1 MFIPETT
8 LRPGVLGLELT
19 SLTSVSSEVLP
30 TPEQLS
36 SSCRRSSCFRS
47 AASAH
52 EKTGG
57 GKISL
62 MKMATRIWTYSR
74 KIAVMIVFCTTFFC
88 THGKRKQQ
96 KKQIKHTWSCLITAN
111 PNNKASIA
119 NSVATQRSSWVEPWG
134 STLLAVLICMLVSN
148 NVLLKCSSECSFLLP
163 SHETS
168 ALLEAR
174 LRSRHYREQQGR
186 QTEPKK
192 KKSNQGTHACHFCT
206 AHIEM
211 VYYFN

>member
-52 EKTGG
+52 EKKGEKNLSYENGHKNLNLLKADCCDDSNLHYLLLYTW
-57 GKISL
+57 K
-62 MKMATRIWTYSR
+62 K
-74 KIAVMIVFCTTFFC
+74 KKKTT
-88 THGKRKQQ
+88 

-186 QTEPKK
+186 QT
-192 KKSNQGTHACHFCT
+192 
-206 AHIEM
+206 
-211 VYYFN
+211 